1 MVMRRLRSC
10 ENVGQPILAAVGF
23 QPALAGPS
31 APSGSKKPP
40 KRRPQAGLPALPTLF
55 SQLLLALAFA
65 APLCAQ
71 TCTVDRSSFNNIS
84 AATFT
89 GTVHVT
95 GTCGTY
101 SANVPSQFT
110 WLHIQSGKVSG
121 TPGDEGVSFTA
132 DQNQGA
138 TSRSG
143 FMTIA
148 LQTVTVTQAGAVC
161 TFSMTPASQNFPV
174 GGGASTFA
182 VQANCTFQA
191 TSNAGWITVPANGV
205 PAVPVSYSVAANT
218 CVAARS
224 GAITVQQTN
233 LPKPPT
239 LAVTQDGS
247 PNNLSLSAYSATVS
261 SASSDG
267 RITVTTGDGCN
278 WSATTDV
285 TWIQITFG
293 SPGTGNGGISYHL
306 LANTTAQRTGS
317 IHVGALTYTITQQAP
332 AAPPVVLSSVSNA
345 ANYGTDAVSPGEIVA
360 LFGSNMGPASIVTL
374 QVSNGTFPNS
384 LAGTQ
389 VLFDGVA
396 APMIYT
402 RHDTVAAVV
411 PYAVAG
417 KTSTQV
423 QVNYQNGVS
432 NTMTVPVHAATPAI
446 FSLDATGIGPGAI
459 LNQDTSVNSTGN
471 PAARLSVIALY
482 CTGGG
487 VTTPA
492 SADGEVIGGALR
504 YLAQQSAVTVTIG
517 GVNAAVQYAGAVP
530 GAVAG
535 LTQINV
541 KVPGGLSPA
550 LALPVIVKIGDFTS
564 TGSVT
569 VSVK

>member
-1 MVMRRLRSC
+1 MR
-10 ENVGQPILAAVGF
+10 F
-23 QPALAGPS
+23 
-31 APSGSKKPP
+31 
-40 KRRPQAGLPALPTLF
+40 
-55 SQLLLALAFA
+55 LLALAFA

-71 TCTVDRSSFNNIS
+71 CTYVVDPPSFPNIG

-89 GTVHVT
+89 GTVQVT
-95 GTCGTY
+95 QTPGSACGNY
-101 SANVPSQFT
+101 SVSVPTQYP
-110 WLHIQSGKVSG
+110 WLHITSGVSG
-121 TPGDEGVSFTA
+121 TPGDAGVSFIA
-132 DQNQGA
+132 DANPNA
-138 TSRSG
+138 TPRSG

-148 LQTVTVTQAGAVC
+148 LINVTVTQAGANC
-161 TFSMTPASQNFPV
+161 TFSLTPTSQNFPV
-174 GGGASTFA
+174 AGGTGTFL
-182 VQANCTFQA
+182 VQTACGWLA
-191 TSNAGWITVPANGV
+191 AGNVNWITLPNANNFISG
-205 PAVPVSYSVAANT
+205 APVSYSVAANT

-224 GAITVQQTN
+224 GTITLQQTN
-233 LPKPPT
+233 LTKPPT

-247 PNNLSLSAYSATVS
+247 PNNLSLSAYSATVP
-261 SASSDG
+261 AAASDG
-267 RITVTTGDGCN
+267 RITVTTGDVCS

-285 TWIQITFG
+285 SWIQITFG
-293 SPGTGNGGISYHL
+293 ASGTGNGGLSYHL
-306 LANTTAQRTGS
+306 LANTVAQRTGS

-332 AAPPVVLSSVSNA
+332 VAPPVVLSSVSNA
-345 ANYGTDAVSPGEIVA
+345 ADYSTGAVSPGEIVA
-360 LFGSNMGPASIVTL
+360 LFGSNMGPASLVATTAADL
-374 QVSNGTFPNS
+374 SNGTFPNS

>member
-1 MVMRRLRSC
+1 MRFL
-10 ENVGQPILAAVGF
+10 IAV
-23 QPALAGPS
+23 
-31 APSGSKKPP
+31 
-40 KRRPQAGLPALPTLF
+40 
-55 SQLLLALAFA
+55 AFA

-71 TCTVDRSSFNNIS
+71 CTYVVDPPSFNDLS

-95 GTCGTY
+95 QTPGSACGPY
-101 SANVPSQFT
+101 SVNVPAQYQ
-110 WLHIQSGKVSG
+110 WLHVAPEKVSG
-121 TPGDEGVSFTA
+121 TPGDGGVAFTVE
-132 DQNQGA
+132 QNPNA
-138 TSRSG
+138 TARSG
-143 FMTIA
+143 YMTIA
-148 LQTVTVTQAGAVC
+148 LVNVTVVQAGANC
-161 TFSMTPASQNFPV
+161 TFSMTPSSQNFPV
-174 GGGASTFA
+174 GGGSNTFN
-182 VQANCTFQA
+182 VQTACGWQA
-191 TSNAGWITVPANGV
+191 TSNAGWITLNNGNNWISGV
-205 PAVPVSYSVAANT
+205 PVGYSVAANT

-224 GAITVQQTN
+224 GTITLQQTN

-247 PNNLSLSAYSATVS
+247 PDNLSLSAYSATVA

-267 RITVTTGDGCN
+267 RITVTTGSVCS

-285 TWIQITFG
+285 SWIQITFG
-293 SPGTGNGGISYHL
+293 ASGTGNGGISYHL
-306 LANTTAQRTGS
+306 LANTVAQRAGS

-332 AAPPVVLSSVSNA
+332 VAPPVVLSSVGNA
-345 ANYGTDAVSPGEIVA
+345 ADYSTDAVSPGEIVA
-360 LFGSNMGPASIVTL
+360 LFGSNMGPGKIVTL
-374 QVSNGTFPNS
+374 QVNSGTVTNS

-389 VLFDGVA
+389 VLFDGVL

-402 RHDTVAAVV
+402 LQGQVSAVV

-417 KTSTQV
+417 KSSTQV
-423 QVNYQNGVS
+423 QLKYQDGVS
-432 NTMTVPVHAATPAI
+432 NTLTMPVHAATPAI

-459 LNQDTSVNSTGN
+459 LNQDTSVNTSGN
-471 PAARLSVIALY
+471 PAARLSVIAIY

-492 SADGEVIGGALR
+492 SADGEVIGGDLR
-504 YLAQQSAVTVTIG
+504 HLTQTPVVTVTIG
-517 GVNAAVQYAGAVP
+517 GMNAAVQYAGAVP

-535 LTQINV
+535 LTQINAE
-541 KVPGGLSPA
+541 VPAGLTPA

>member
-1 MVMRRLRSC
+1 MMRFPGSC
-10 ENVGQPILAAVGF
+10 EEI
-23 QPALAGPS
+23 S
-31 APSGSKKPP
+31 W
-40 KRRPQAGLPALPTLF
+40 QAGYPLGPPAPPRRKPLRA
-55 SQLLLALAFA
+55 SRLLIALAFA

-71 TCTVDRSSFNNIS
+71 TCAVDTPGFNIG
-84 AATFT
+84 AGTFT

-101 SANVPSQFT
+101 SVSVPSQFT
-110 WLHIQSGKVSG
+110 WLHIPSGKVSG
-121 TPGDEGVSFTA
+121 IPGDEGVSFTV
-132 DQNQGA
+132 DQNPNA
-138 TSRSG
+138 TPRSG

-148 LQTVTVTQAGAVC
+148 LINVTVTQAGAIC
-161 TFSMTPASQNFPV
+161 TFTMTPTSQNFPV
-174 GGGASTFA
+174 SGGSSTFL
-182 VQANCTFQA
+182 VQTACGWQAAGNVNWIALNNANNGI
-191 TSNAGWITVPANGV
+191 SGV
-205 PAVPVSYSVAANT
+205 PVTYSATANT

-224 GAITVQQTN
+224 GSITLQQTN
-233 LPKPPT
+233 LTTPPT

-247 PNNLSLSAYSATVS
+247 PNNLSLSAYSATVA
-261 SASSDG
+261 SAASDG
-267 RITVTTGDGCN
+267 RIAVTTGNGCG

-285 TWIQITFG
+285 SWIQITFG
-293 SPGTGNGGISYHL
+293 ASGAGNGGISYHL
-306 LANTTAQRTGS
+306 LANTTTVPRTGN

-332 AAPPVVLSSVSNA
+332 VAPPVVLSSVSNA
-345 ANYGTDAVSPGEIVA
+345 ADYSTDAVSPGEIVA

-374 QVSNGTFPNS
+374 QVNNGTVTNS

-402 RHDTVAAVV
+402 RHDTVSAVV
-411 PYAVAG
+411 PYGVAG

-423 QVNYQNGVS
+423 QVNYQTGVS

-446 FSLDATGIGPGAI
+446 FSLDVTGIGPGAI

-492 SADGEVIGGALR
+492 STDGEVIGGALR
-504 YLAQQSAVTVTIG
+504 YLTQQSVVTVTVG

-530 GAVAG
+530 GSVAG

-541 KVPGGLSPA
+541 EVPAGLSPA